1 MTGKEEVYV
10 LERDTKSKEVS
21 KAMAIGIEKEKER
34 DYKLKE
40 MYESENIENKNEYDD
55 DYDDQYDDA
64 TGSSL
69 GNSEI
74 TGMAGST
81 GIMKLTKDGVF
92 VSTSNKSKWSYLML
106 W

>member
-1 MTGKEEVYV
+1 MYI

-40 MYESENIENKNEYDD
+40 MYETENVENEYDD

-64 TGSSL
+64 TVSSLGNSL

-74 TGMAGST
+74 TGMAGFT

-92 VSTSNKSKWSYLML
+92 VSTNKSK
-106 W
+106 